1 MLNSA
6 SAWKFG
12 PFAWIASTAARAR
25 GFVLSPIAV
34 TTT

>member
-12 PFAWIASTAARAR
+12 PFAWIAVTVARPR
-25 GFVLSPIAV
+25 GFVLSSIAV